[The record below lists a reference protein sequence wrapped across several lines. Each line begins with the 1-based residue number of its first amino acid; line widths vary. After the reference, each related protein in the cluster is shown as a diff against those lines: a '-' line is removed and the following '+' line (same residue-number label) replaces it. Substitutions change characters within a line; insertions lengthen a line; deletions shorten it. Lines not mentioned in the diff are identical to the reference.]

1 MREIL
6 TDIFTWPW
14 FSEPHGYNFN
24 GHFIR
29 YAGRNLCVD
38 PVEPSE
44 EDLAELARQGVA
56 RILITNRNHSRAANK
71 IRARTGARTAIHP
84 ADAPHARKEG
94 AELDDE
100 LNPGDKAGPFVVID
114 SPGKSL
120 GEVVLHWPE
129 RRILLVGDA
138 VVGDPPG
145 RCKLLPD
152 KVVDDPGRM
161 PSAVEEILRYWAPSQ
176 YQGRFTTKPATI
188 HGVTIP
194 AGAPT
199 LLLTGAASRD
209 ERAYPE
215 PDRFDIDRKQQIALG
230 FGYGIHSCLGIALA
244 RLESRIAFEELC
256 ARYPRYRVDER
267 GLRRVQMA
275 NVAGYSHVPV
285 SLPARPSS

>member
-1 MREIL
+1 MRELL

-29 YAGRNLCVD
+29 HAGRNLCVD
-38 PVEPSE
+38 PVEPNDE
-44 EDLAELARQGVA
+44 ELAELARQGVA

-152 KVVDDPGRM
+152 KVVDDPPRLRD
-161 PSAVEEILRYWAPSQ
+161 SAR
-176 YQGRFTTKPATI
+176 G
-188 HGVTIP
+188 
-194 AGAPT
+194 
-199 LLLTGAASRD
+199 LLALD
-209 ERAYPE
+209 
-215 PDRFDIDRKQQIALG
+215 FDILLVGDGVPILQSAKE
-230 FGYGIHSCLGIALA
+230 
-244 RLESRIAFEELC
+244 RLREL
-256 ARYPRYRVDER
+256 VDTF
-267 GLRRVQMA
+267 
-275 NVAGYSHVPV
+275 
-285 SLPARPSS
+285 